1 MQVGI
6 IFQYEQVKTKIA
18 IIMAFLLSR
27 LSKIS

>member
-6 IFQYEQVKTKIA
+6 IFQYEQVKTKIE

-27 LSKIS
+27 LSKII